1 MFGLARQHT
10 DTIRPGYSFGQH
22 AQPMTL
28 AHLWLSGAANLAR
41 DFDRLHGVYRRVN
54 VSPAGA
60 AIMVGSDFPL
70 NRRRTAEL
78 LGFDA
83 IHENMADA
91 ILELNADDSLDVPM
105 AVALL
110 RSEEHTSE
118 LQSQSNHVCRIL
130 LEKTNL

>member
-10 DTIRPGYSFGQH
+10 DTILPGYSFGQH

-28 AHLWLSGAANLAR
+28 AHLWLSWAANLAR

-70 NRRRTAEL
+70 NPTRSAGRR
-78 LGFDA
+78 GFDA
-83 IHENMADA
+83 PHGDMGATHLKPHPHHPPA
-91 ILELNADDSLDVPM
+91 APTGP
-105 AVALL
+105 ARLL
-110 RSEEHTSE
+110 PP
-118 LQSQSNHVCRIL
+118 
-130 LEKTNL
+130 